1 MRPNESVLYFSKNSN
16 TARDFMSLYL
26 AVVVSVGN
34 HLLDVGQSV
43 ILEPSMTFWQP
54 L

>member
-1 MRPNESVLYFSKNSN
+1 MSV
-16 TARDFMSLYL
+16 YL
-26 AVVVSVGN
+26 VVAVSVGN
-34 HLLDVGQSV
+34 HLLNVGQSV